1 MLGFSSLSFG
11 TSVCIFVSSLQ
22 IHFVWINDFGFFL
35 KVESVFV
42 VLNLSV
48 SDPITVVLFVIRE
61 DILWVWVSHE
71 SVSAA
76 DHSALLLIT
85 GGQILN

>member
-1 MLGFSSLSFG
+1 MLGFSSFSFLA
-11 TSVCIFVSSLQ
+11 SVCIFVSSLQ
-22 IHFVWINDFGFFL
+22 IHLVRINDFGFFF
-35 KVESVFV
+35 KVESVLM

-48 SDPITVVLFVIRE
+48 SNPVTVILFVVGE

-76 DHSALLLIT
+76 HHSALLLIT
-85 GGQILN
+85 GRQILN